1 MIRVNGKEYDFEEMT
16 IEELLLKLDYPLTR
30 IAVERNQE
38 IVSKKSYGEVKTKDG
53 DVIEVVRFV
62 GGG

>member
-1 MIRVNGKEYDFEEMT
+1 MIRVNGKDYDFKEMT
-16 IEELLLKLDYPLTR
+16 IEELLTELQYPLTR
-30 IAVERNQE
+30 IAVERNQM
-38 IVSKKSYGEVKTKDG
+38 IVPKSKYSEVKTKDG